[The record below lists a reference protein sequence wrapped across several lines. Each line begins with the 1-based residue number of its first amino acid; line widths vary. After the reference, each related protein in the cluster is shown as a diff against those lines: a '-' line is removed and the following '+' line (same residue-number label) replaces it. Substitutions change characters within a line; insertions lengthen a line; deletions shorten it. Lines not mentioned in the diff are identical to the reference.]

1 MHICWMKTL
10 NPQNSSQEL
19 HKYVVVSVIQLIVHS
34 PQQPVLKVLIKRLLN
49 SGERR
54 ESQYGT
60 EYSIYSFSEF
70 LTFECCAY

>member
-19 HKYVVVSVIQLIVHS
+19 HKYVVVSVIQLIVHC

-49 SGERR
+49 
-54 ESQYGT
+54 
-60 EYSIYSFSEF
+60 
-70 LTFECCAY
+70 